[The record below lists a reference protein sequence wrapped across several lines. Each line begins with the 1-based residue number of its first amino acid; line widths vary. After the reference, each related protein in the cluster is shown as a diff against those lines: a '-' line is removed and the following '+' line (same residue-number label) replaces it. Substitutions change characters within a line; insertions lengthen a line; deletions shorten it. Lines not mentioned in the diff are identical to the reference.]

1 MYKEYVRKI
10 FVSRVYST
18 EIVKW
23 SLSEVMCR
31 ACRIDYGRPIEI
43 CLSNFSTVLTIF
55 FFSKT
60 PLASLGFIRVLAVA
74 VDLNCFVY
82 RDISNRWNHISLE
95 RIF

>member
-55 FFSKT
+55 FFFPKHRSHRSD
-60 PLASLGFIRVLAVA
+60 LSESLL
-74 VDLNCFVY
+74 L
-82 RDISNRWNHISLE
+82 L
-95 RIF
+95 